1 MTATVK
7 LPSPL
12 AAKVA
17 AEARARHVS
26 KSAIIRE
33 ILGKHYSSNGRRQA
47 PTFYDVNR
55 DLIGCVKGTHP
66 DLTTNPK
73 YMEGYGE

>member
-1 MTATVK
+1 
-7 LPSPL
+7 L
-12 AAKVA
+12 A
-17 AEARARHVS
+17 AEAQARRVS

-33 ILGKHYSSNGRRQA
+33 VLGRHFASNGHRRA
-47 PTFYDVNR
+47 STFYEVNR
-55 DLIGCVKGTHP
+55 DLIGCVKGKHP